1 MSQQRQARTIT
12 TTQFNQALE
21 TAENLRHPFRNK
33 VVLLLSFK
41 AGLRAGEIAQLDW
54 RMLLDAN
61 GKIGPT
67 LNLPGIITKYGRARR
82 IPIHPDLRKALLK
95 LYRITGPEGPVI
107 LSERGN
113 AMTAKSVV
121 NWFKNIYDITGL
133 EGCSSHSGR
142 RTFVTNAARIIHKA
156 GGSLRDVQLLA
167 GHQSIITTQGYIDGD
182 SDVQRKLVRLI

>member
-21 TAENLRHPFRNK
+21 TAEKLRHPFRNK

>member
-12 TTQFNQALE
+12 TTQLNQALE

-95 LYRITGPEGPVI
+95 LYRITC
-107 LSERGN
+107 L
-113 AMTAKSVV
+113 M
-121 NWFKNIYDITGL
+121 
-133 EGCSSHSGR
+133 
-142 RTFVTNAARIIHKA
+142 ARN
-156 GGSLRDVQLLA
+156 S
-167 GHQSIITTQGYIDGD
+167 
-182 SDVQRKLVRLI
+182 

>member
-21 TAENLRHPFRNK
+21 TAEKLRHPFRNK
-33 VVLLLSFK
+33 VVLFLSFK

-121 NWFKNIYDITGL
+121 NWFKNIYDNTGL

-142 RTFVTNAARIIHKA
+142 RTFVTNAARLIHKA